1 MGSAEPESGNRS
13 MIPRWN
19 MGAWTIEKGIGT
31 LPVEVSVGFF
41 VIPSWNLSATAIVI
55 CQWLRDCMKWI
66 MFCWVVDL
74 KCAVMR
80 WASFKPRRRGHEA
93 SPSEEEPVLRIE
105 DQRFGGLGLQ
115 SPRNELHDQL
125 KISHSNTNPT
135 WWTLS
140 MVQRFQDDETQPGM
154 VCPPFTL
161 AINSSLPRIQQY
173 VNNILI
179 IISYSRSSWKVK
191 VHRVSWD
198 EFSLTWH
205 EASDYLE
212 RWLLTRKS
220 LKEGHIKTKYQL
232 LSFSRF
238 NNLVWYKEMFP

>member
-19 MGAWTIEKGIGT
+19 MGAWAIEKGIGT

-66 MFCWVVDL
+66 MFCWAVDL

-115 SPRNELHDQL
+115 SPSNELHDQL
-125 KISHSNTNPT
+125 KFSQCQIPIQLDEH
-135 WWTLS
+135 
-140 MVQRFQDDETQPGM
+140 FQW
-154 VCPPFTL
+154 F
-161 AINSSLPRIQQY
+161 
-173 VNNILI
+173 NNFRMTRRSWEWCVLH
-179 IISYSRSSWKVK
+179 SRSLSIPVFPVSTNMRITSW
-191 VHRVSWD
+191 
-198 EFSLTWH
+198 
-205 EASDYLE
+205 
-212 RWLLTRKS
+212 
-220 LKEGHIKTKYQL
+220 
-232 LSFSRF
+232 
-238 NNLVWYKEMFP
+238 